1 MYQVCCSKV
10 WIVKHFLFSKLKPRG
25 NGWPLVHCQRT
36 SLHIGRLY
44 PLHGK
49 ISSSSH
55 DCAQSYLKIMKIS
68 GLRNMQTAQTPG
80 WRKRRKKNFWL
91 WLTLNGSK
99 ITQLGYHFQP
109 GFASNCLPCSTL
121 LWLNLILG
129 NNYQIDCFKLKAQ
142 KNICCFFTFC
152 QILRCLIL
160 FKVQTMFLAKYLEN
174 ITKTTGITRLQ
185 K

>member
-1 MYQVCCSKV
+1 MVDFEWKQ
-10 WIVKHFLFSKLKPRG
+10 
-25 NGWPLVHCQRT
+25 N
-36 SLHIGRLY
+36 
-44 PLHGK
+44 
-49 ISSSSH
+49 
-55 DCAQSYLKIMKIS
+55 
-68 GLRNMQTAQTPG
+68 
-80 WRKRRKKNFWL
+80 
-91 WLTLNGSK
+91 
-99 ITQLGYHFQP
+99 TQLGYHFQP

-129 NNYQIDCFKLKAQ
+129 NNYQIDCFKLKA
-142 KNICCFFTFC
+142 KKYICCVFTFC